1 MASGKP
7 KTVHVTLIGFGSVNR
22 ALVRLIAQEAARLEQ
37 EHKLR
42 VVYHAVVARHG
53 AWDASES
60 PLSAAAVATLADAVA
75 AGCARLDGSTHV
87 PAGVKAVSEPTQA
100 AIRAIIGRMPV
111 CAEAGAR
118 SAIVEAI
125 DVDYSAGEPAATYI
139 RDALTRGCHA
149 VSANKG
155 PVVHHRDALL
165 ALASEHGVR
174 YLHESAVMD
183 GVPIFSTW
191 RAGFLPGGAKLRRF
205 RGALNSTTSVI
216 LSGMERGQSMQE
228 ALKTAQ
234 VRASDSLRWPLDGLC
249 YGLLMAFASAS
260 DGLCWPLMTSSSSS
274 VCPQDAGIAEADPTG
289 DTSGMDAAVKVVAL
303 ALALDLHRSP
313 STSFDLHRSG
323 GGGEHQAP
331 FALSDVDV
339 SGIEG
344 VTPAAVA
351 SALAAGKKLR
361 LVAGAEAASEAEG
374 GRARGYVRVEALE
387 PSDVLYGLNGADA
400 AVTFYTDRLA
410 PVTIMQHGSVVE
422 DTAFGEYAD
431 LMRAW
436 RPVEA

>member
-1 MASGKP
+1 
-7 KTVHVTLIGFGSVNR
+7 
-22 ALVRLIAQEAARLEQ
+22 
-37 EHKLR
+37 
-42 VVYHAVVARHG
+42 
-53 AWDASES
+53 
-60 PLSAAAVATLADAVA
+60 
-75 AGCARLDGSTHV
+75 
-87 PAGVKAVSEPTQA
+87 
-100 AIRAIIGRMPV
+100 
-111 CAEAGAR
+111 
-118 SAIVEAI
+118 
-125 DVDYSAGEPAATYI
+125 
-139 RDALTRGCHA
+139 
-149 VSANKG
+149 
-155 PVVHHRDALL
+155 
-165 ALASEHGVR
+165 
-174 YLHESAVMD
+174 
-183 GVPIFSTW
+183 
-191 RAGFLPGGAKLRRF
+191 
-205 RGALNSTTSVI
+205 
-216 LSGMERGQSMQE
+216 
-228 ALKTAQ
+228 
-234 VRASDSLRWPLDGLC
+234 
-249 YGLLMAFASAS
+249 
-260 DGLCWPLMTSSSSS
+260 MTSSSSS
-274 VCPQDAGIAEADPTG
+274 SSSVCLGWRPQDAGIAEADPTG
-289 DTSGMDAAVKVVAL
+289 DTLGMDAAVKVVAL

-313 STSFDLHRSG
+313 SISIDLPK
-323 GGGEHQAP
+323 EHQAP

>member
-7 KTVHVTLIGFGSVNR
+7 KTVHITLIGFGSVNR
-22 ALVRLIAQEAARLEQ
+22 ALARLIAQEAARLEQ

-234 VRASDSLRWPLDGLC
+234 
-249 YGLLMAFASAS
+249 
-260 DGLCWPLMTSSSSS
+260 
-274 VCPQDAGIAEADPTG
+274 DAGIAEADPTG

-313 STSFDLHRSG
+313 STSFDLPRSG

-431 LMRAW
+431 LMRAL